1 MQERATKSFSCQA
14 NLSHTSMESI
24 DQSMTTMAKP
34 VERANFNH
42 LVMDIAWFAIALAST
57 SRFLQFYAIR
67 LGADS
72 MAVSLMTSIPSLVL
86 VLSVGASAWWRS
98 RYHESTKAVMWPSM
112 IFRFVYLLPAFAPFF
127 PLEWR
132 VLWLILGASLPA
144 IGQGV
149 SSSIF
154 LVMMRETV
162 PSERIAP
169 LLSRRNFAL
178 NIMLILGLLGFGFL
192 LENVVYPLNYQIM
205 FVIAFGFAMLSQW
218 HLGQLHAI
226 VPPNKPKPQSIR
238 PILEL
243 FKTRPFQ
250 SIAYATLISHIG
262 FFAVIGVI
270 PVFLT
275 NELGASESYIKNF
288 GIVELL
294 SGAGAMFMLEFLFKR
309 FGTRTTMSIGLI
321 VTAFA
326 SLAIALAPNLNFA
339 LIGAALTGAGW
350 NVANVAIL
358 RFYTERTAANDIN
371 ASTGFHQVAFT
382 AVGLGPLIGGGLA
395 SFGLPLVSV
404 LLIGALLRLVVG
416 ILIHFGLSIF
426 AVPRVEPLSNLGGD

>member
-1 MQERATKSFSCQA
+1 
-14 NLSHTSMESI
+14 
-24 DQSMTTMAKP
+24 MAKP

-57 SRFLQFYAIR
+57 SRFLQFFAIHM
-67 LGADS
+67 GADS

-86 VLSVGASAWWRS
+86 VISVATSAWWRS
-98 RYHESTKAVMWPSM
+98 RYHDSTKAVWWPS
-112 IFRFVYLLPAFAPFF
+112 ILFRFVYLLPAFAPMF

-192 LENVVYPLNYQIM
+192 LEHVVYPLNYQIM
-205 FVIAFGFAMLSQW
+205 FGIAFGFSMLSQW
-218 HLGQLHAI
+218 HIGQLHTI
-226 VPPNKPKPQSIR
+226 VPPNKPKRQSLR
-238 PILEL
+238 PLIEI
-243 FKTRPFQ
+243 FKSRPFQ
-250 SIAYATLISHIG
+250 SVAYATLISHIAY
-262 FFAVIGVI
+262 FAVIGVI
-270 PVFLT
+270 PVFLS
-275 NELGASESYIKNF
+275 EHLGASESYIKNF

-294 SGAGAMFMLEFLFKR
+294 AGAGAMFVLEPLLKR
-309 FGTRTTMSIGLI
+309 FGARGTMAFGLAI
-321 VTAFA
+321 TAFA
-326 SLAIALAPNLNFA
+326 SLAIALAPNLNLA

-350 NVANVAIL
+350 NIASVAIL
-358 RFYTERTAANDIN
+358 RFYTERTVGDDIN
-371 ASTGFHQVAFT
+371 ASTAFHQVIFI
-382 AVGLGPLIGGGLA
+382 AVFFGPLLGGTLA
-395 SFGLPLVSV
+395 SMGLPLATV
-404 LLIGALLRLVVG
+404 LLLGAVLRLIVG
-416 ILIHFGLSIF
+416 VLIHFGLSIF
-426 AVPRVEPLSNLGGD
+426 GVSKVTPLAGAGD

>member
-1 MQERATKSFSCQA
+1 
-14 NLSHTSMESI
+14 
-24 DQSMTTMAKP
+24 MTTMAQP

-42 LVMDIAWFAIALAST
+42 LVMDIAWFAIALAAT

-67 LGADS
+67 MGADS
-72 MAVSLMTSIPSLVL
+72 MAVSLMTSIPSLIL

-98 RYHESTKAVMWPSM
+98 RYHDSTKAVLWPSI

-132 VLWLILGASLPA
+132 VIWLILGASLPA

-162 PSERIAP
+162 ASERIAP

-205 FVIAFGFAMLSQW
+205 FVLAFGFSMLSQW
-218 HLGQLHAI
+218 HIGQLHTI
-226 VPPNKPKPQSIR
+226 VPPNKPKKAKGR
-238 PILEL
+238 PIIEL

-250 SIAYATLISHIG
+250 SVAWATLISHIG

-275 NELGASESYIKNF
+275 NNLGASESYIKNF

-294 SGAGAMFMLEFLFKR
+294 SGAGAMFVLEPMFKR
-309 FGTRTTMSIGLI
+309 FGTRGTMSIGLI
-321 VTAFA
+321 ITAFA
-326 SLAIALAPNLNFA
+326 SLAIAIAPNLNFA
-339 LIGAALTGAGW
+339 LLGAALTGAGW
-350 NVANVAIL
+350 NLANVAIL

-371 ASTGFHQVAFT
+371 ASTAFHQVAFI
-382 AVGLGPLIGGGLA
+382 AVAIGPLIGGTLA
-395 SFGLPLVSV
+395 SLGLPLVPV
-404 LLIGALLRLVVG
+404 LLIGAALRLVVG
-416 ILIHFGLSIF
+416 ILIHFGLAIF
-426 AVPRVEPLSNLGGD
+426 GVQRIEPLPNSGGD